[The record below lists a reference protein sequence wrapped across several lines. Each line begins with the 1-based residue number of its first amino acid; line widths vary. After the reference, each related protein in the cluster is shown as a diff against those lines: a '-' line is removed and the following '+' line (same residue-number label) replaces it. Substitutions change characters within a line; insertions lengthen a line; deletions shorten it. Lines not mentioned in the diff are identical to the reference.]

1 MHGRVWF
8 VGKTYFNPTIEG
20 IKMIGKEELRRRS
33 SVITEGVERTPHRA
47 LLRTIGLSDMDFG
60 RPLVA
65 IANSWNEIVPGHI
78 HLDKVAKKV
87 KEGVRTNGGVPLE
100 FDTIAVCDGLAM
112 GHEGMKY
119 SLVSREIVADSI
131 EAMIQAHS
139 FDAFVG
145 LASCDKIEPGMLMA
159 MARLN
164 IPSIFL
170 NGGPM
175 CVGRLGE
182 RRLST
187 GDTFEAVGQYS
198 AGKLSLDELRL
209 IEMYACPGPGSC
221 AGLYT
226 ANTMAIISEA
236 LGLMIPGSSTIP
248 AVDSRR
254 LEAAYKTGLTVLELL
269 ETGLRPREIMSY
281 EAFMNAIA
289 VDAAMGGST
298 NVVLH
303 LLAVAREA
311 GVKLV
316 LDDFDRI
323 SRRTP
328 YFVDLIPGGRYAVED
343 LDRVGGL
350 PLVLKKLLERGL
362 IYGEAL
368 TVTGK
373 TLSENLRNYRPPTS
387 GPSQVV
393 RDPESPISSR
403 GSIVILRGN
412 IAPEG
417 AVTKISGVKNLRHR
431 GPARIYDSEEEAF
444 RAVMR
449 REVEPGDVVVIRYE
463 GPRGGPGMREMLAV
477 TAAIVGQGLGESVA
491 LITDGRFS
499 GATRGLMVG
508 HVSPEAAVGGPIAVL
523 RDGDPILID
532 TLNGRLEAEVSEE
545 ELAERLKGWRPPA
558 PRYRSGILARYSRYA
573 LSASLG
579 AGLA

>member
-1 MHGRVWF
+1 MVWLERLNL
-8 VGKTYFNPTIEG
+8 GPIIES
-20 IKMIGKEELRRRS
+20 IKMIDKQKLRYRS
-33 SVITEGVERTPHRA
+33 SVIVEGVERTPHRA
-47 LLRTIGLSDMDFG
+47 LLRAIGLTDTDFG
-60 RPLVA
+60 KPMVA

-78 HLDKVAKKV
+78 HLDKVGKKL
-87 KEGVRTNGGVPLE
+87 KEGVRTGGGVPLE

-112 GHEGMKY
+112 GHEGMKF
-119 SLVSREIVADSI
+119 SLVSREVIADSI
-131 EAMIQAHS
+131 EIMVQAHG

-164 IPSIFL
+164 LPSIFL

-175 CVGRLGE
+175 CMGRLGDK
-182 RRLST
+182 RLST

-198 AGKLSLDELRL
+198 AGKLTLEELKL
-209 IEMYACPGPGSC
+209 IEMHACPGPGSC

-226 ANTMAIISEA
+226 ANTMAIVSEA

-254 LEAAYKTGLTVLELL
+254 LDAAYKTGLTIMELI
-269 ETGLRPREIMSY
+269 ETGLRPRDIMSY
-281 EAFMNAIA
+281 EAFINAIA

-298 NVVLH
+298 NAVLH
-303 LLAVAREA
+303 LLAIAREA
-311 GVKLV
+311 GVKLT
-316 LDDFDRI
+316 LDDFDRV
-323 SRRTP
+323 SKRTP

-343 LDRVGGL
+343 LDRVGGV
-350 PLVLKKLLERGL
+350 PLVMKKLLEMGL
-362 IYGEAL
+362 IHGEAL
-368 TVTGK
+368 TVTGR
-373 TLSENLRNYRPPTS
+373 TVSENLKNYRPPVS
-387 GPSQVV
+387 EVGQVV
-393 RDPESPISSR
+393 RDPSSPISKR

-417 AVTKISGVKNLRHR
+417 AVTKISGVKNLTHK
-431 GPARIYDSEEEAF
+431 GPAKIYDSEEEAF
-444 RAVMR
+444 SAVMN
-449 REVEPGDVVVIRYE
+449 REIEPGDVVVIRYE

-477 TAAIVGQGLGESVA
+477 TAAIVGQGLGDSVA

-508 HVSPEAAVGGPIAVL
+508 HVSPEAAVGGPIAAL
-523 RDGDPILID
+523 RNGDTIVID
-532 TLNGRLEAEVSEE
+532 AINGRLEAEVSDE
-545 ELAERLKGWRPPA
+545 ELSKRLRSWTPPS
-558 PRYRSGILARYSRYA
+558 PKYHSGILARYSREA

>member
-1 MHGRVWF
+1 
-8 VGKTYFNPTIEG
+8 
-20 IKMIGKEELRRRS
+20 MIGKQKLRYRS
-33 SVITEGVERTPHRA
+33 SVIVEGVERTPHRA
-47 LLRTIGLSDMDFG
+47 LLRAIGLSDTDFG
-60 RPLVA
+60 KPMVA

-78 HLDKVAKKV
+78 HLDKVGKKV
-87 KEGVRTNGGVPLE
+87 KDGIRTSGGVPLE

-112 GHEGMKY
+112 GHEGMKF
-119 SLVSREIVADSI
+119 SLVSREIIADSI
-131 EAMIQAHS
+131 EIMVQAHG

-164 IPSIFL
+164 VPSIFL

-175 CVGRLGE
+175 CMGRLGDK
-182 RRLST
+182 RLST

-198 AGKLSLDELRL
+198 AGKLTLEELKL
-209 IEMYACPGPGSC
+209 IEMHACPGPGSC

-236 LGLMIPGSSTIP
+236 LGLMIPRSSTIP

-254 LEAAYKTGLTVLELL
+254 LDAAYKTGLTIMELV
-269 ETGLRPREIMSY
+269 ENGLRPRDIMSY
-281 EAFMNAIA
+281 EAFINAIT

-298 NVVLH
+298 NAVLH
-303 LLAVAREA
+303 LLAIAREA
-311 GVKLV
+311 GVKLT
-316 LDDFDRI
+316 LDDFDRV
-323 SRRTP
+323 SKRTP

-343 LDRVGGL
+343 LDRVGGV
-350 PLVLKKLLERGL
+350 PLVMKKLLEMGL
-362 IYGEAL
+362 IHGEAL

-373 TLSENLRNYRPPTS
+373 SVSENLRNYRPPVS
-387 GPSQVV
+387 MVGQVV
-393 RDPESPISSR
+393 RDPSSPISRR

-417 AVTKISGVKNLRHR
+417 AVTKISGVKNLTHR
-431 GPARIYDSEEEAF
+431 GPAKIYDSEEEAF
-444 RAVMR
+444 SAVMN
-449 REVEPGDVVVIRYE
+449 REIEPGDVVIIRYE
-463 GPRGGPGMREMLAV
+463 GPRGGPGMREMLTV
-477 TAAIVGQGLGESVA
+477 TAAIVGQGLGDNVA

-508 HVSPEAAVGGPIAVL
+508 HVAPEAAAGGPIAAL
-523 RDGDPILID
+523 RNGDIITID
-532 TLNGRLEAEVSEE
+532 AINGRLEAEVSDEE
-545 ELAERLKGWRPPA
+545 FSKRLRSWTPPS
-558 PRYRSGILARYSRYA
+558 PKYHSGILARYSREA

>member
-1 MHGRVWF
+1 
-8 VGKTYFNPTIEG
+8 
-20 IKMIGKEELRRRS
+20 MIDKQKLRYRS
-33 SVITEGVERTPHRA
+33 SVIVEGVERTPHRA
-47 LLRTIGLSDMDFG
+47 LLRAIGLSDTDFG
-60 RPLVA
+60 KPMVA

-78 HLDKVAKKV
+78 HLDKVGKKV
-87 KEGVRTNGGVPLE
+87 KDGVRTGGGVPLE

-112 GHEGMKY
+112 GHEGMKF
-119 SLVSREIVADSI
+119 SLVSREIIADSI
-131 EAMIQAHS
+131 EIMVQAHG

-164 IPSIFL
+164 VPSIFL

-175 CVGRLGE
+175 CMGRLGDK
-182 RRLST
+182 RLST

-198 AGKLSLDELRL
+198 AGKLTLEELKL
-209 IEMYACPGPGSC
+209 IEMHACPGPGSC

-254 LEAAYKTGLTVLELL
+254 LDAAYKTGLTIMELV
-269 ETGLRPREIMSY
+269 ENGLRPRDIMSY
-281 EAFMNAIA
+281 EAFINAIT

-298 NVVLH
+298 NAVLH
-303 LLAVAREA
+303 LLAIAREA
-311 GVKLV
+311 GVKLT
-316 LDDFDRI
+316 LDDFDRV
-323 SRRTP
+323 SKRTP

-343 LDRVGGL
+343 LDRVGGV
-350 PLVLKKLLERGL
+350 PLVMKKLLEMGL
-362 IYGEAL
+362 IHGEAL

-373 TLSENLRNYRPPTS
+373 SVSENLRNYRPPVS
-387 GPSQVV
+387 MVGQVV
-393 RDPESPISSR
+393 RDPSSPISRR

-417 AVTKISGVKNLRHR
+417 AVTKISGVKNLTHR
-431 GPARIYDSEEEAF
+431 GPAKIYDSEEEAF
-444 RAVMR
+444 SAVMN
-449 REVEPGDVVVIRYE
+449 REIEPGDVVIIRYE
-463 GPRGGPGMREMLAV
+463 GPRGGPGMREMLTV
-477 TAAIVGQGLGESVA
+477 TAAIVGQGLGDNVA

-508 HVSPEAAVGGPIAVL
+508 HVAPEAAAGGPIAAL
-523 RDGDPILID
+523 RNGDIITID
-532 TLNGRLEAEVSEE
+532 AINGRLEAEVSDEE
-545 ELAERLKGWRPPA
+545 FSKRLRSWTPPS
-558 PRYRSGILARYSRYA
+558 PKYHSGILARYSREA